1 MSDAPFAMT
10 TAQASWVKATAVLCL
25 ALLLSACA
33 SHWRPDETADVHYPP
48 WLLTGERLFD
58 EPIGDGEVPLT
69 DISAPTEEMR
79 AYVSAM
85 LDGVRSNPARFRAL
99 FAGLARDGYFRA
111 VYSANQTLT
120 AAETFEL
127 RGGNCL
133 SYTNMFIALAREAGL
148 DASYQVVDV
157 PPSWDADSGFLIR
170 YTHVNVL
177 VRGVRLEPGA
187 LPSVT
192 VDFNV
197 VHPEDEY
204 RRWPVSDD
212 YAQALFHANHSV
224 SLLREGRTREGFA
237 HLRRGL
243 EVSPG
248 NLDLWINLGAF
259 YATQGD
265 YEASIAAYE
274 VALQLDPDSRAAFSG
289 LARSHGNAG
298 NETLARMYAD
308 KERNYRERNPYFH
321 YALAQAAFERADFE
335 ASLAHIE
342 DAISLKSRTPKFFLM
357 RALVQERLGQVDAA
371 ESSIRR
377 ARRLG
382 LEPGVKAEVLRQMGL
397 ATI

>member
-1 MSDAPFAMT
+1 MSDALFAMT
-10 TAQASWVKATAVLCL
+10 TAQASRVKATVVLCL
-25 ALLLSACA
+25 ALLASACA
-33 SHWRPDETADVHYPP
+33 SYWRPDDTIDVQYPP

-58 EPIGDGEVPLT
+58 EPLT
-69 DISAPTEEMR
+69 PAELPEAGISEASDEMR
-79 AYVSAM
+79 AYVASIV
-85 LDGVRSNPARFRAL
+85 DGVHSNPARFRAL
-99 FAGLARDGYFRA
+99 FAGLTRDGYFKA

-120 AAETFEL
+120 AAETFAV

-148 DASYQVVDV
+148 DAGYQVVDV
-157 PPSWDADSGFLIR
+157 PPSWDADAGFLIR
-170 YTHVNVL
+170 YTHVNVVL
-177 VRGVRLEPGA
+177 RGLRLEPGA

-197 VHPEDEY
+197 VHPEDDY
-204 RRWPVSDD
+204 RRWPVSDE

-224 SLLREGRTREGFA
+224 ALLREGRTRESFA

-274 VALQLDPDSRAAFSG
+274 VVLQIDPTNRAAFSG
-289 LARSHGNAG
+289 LARSHANAG
-298 NETLARMYAD
+298 NTALAAMYSE
-308 KERNYRERNPYFH
+308 KERNYREKNPYFH
-321 YALAQAAFERADFE
+321 YALAQAAFGRADFE
-335 ASLAHIE
+335 ASLEHIQ
-342 DAISLKSRTPKFFLM
+342 DAISLKRRTPKFFLM
-357 RALVQERLGQVDAA
+357 RALVESKLGQTEAA
-371 ESSIRR
+371 EASIRR
-377 ARRLG
+377 AQRLG
-382 LEPGVKAEVLRQMGL
+382 LEQGVKAEVLRQVGV

>member
-10 TAQASWVKATAVLCL
+10 TAQASRVKATAALCL
-25 ALLLSACA
+25 ALLVSACA
-33 SHWRPDETADVHYPP
+33 SHWRPDETADVQYPL

-58 EPIGDGEVPLT
+58 EPIADAEVPRT

-79 AYVSAM
+79 AYVATM
-85 LDGVRSNPARFRAL
+85 LDGVRSDPARFRAL

-157 PPSWDADSGFLIR
+157 PPSWDADAGFLIR

-224 SLLREGRTREGFA
+224 SLLREGRTRESFA

-274 VALQLDPDSRAAFSG
+274 VALQIDPDSRAAFSG

-298 NETLARMYAD
+298 NEALARMYAE

-335 ASLAHIE
+335 ASLTHIQ